1 MEQVGAWGDTGQR
14 RSSSLGAEGPPG
26 GTTGAGSLR
35 AADHEER
42 SLQGK
47 GTVQS
52 LQGAGREGS
61 NPDGQRACDLL
72 GVITRRKG
80 QSIVPAR
87 CVLSLPQYL

>member
-1 MEQVGAWGDTGQR
+1 MHGGTRGSAEAAAWGLRDYR
-14 RSSSLGAEGPPG
+14 G

-52 LQGAGREGS
+52 LQGAGQEGS
-61 NPDGQRACDLL
+61 NRKGQRACDLL

>member
-1 MEQVGAWGDTGQR
+1 MHGGTRGSAEAAAWGLRDHW
-14 RSSSLGAEGPPG
+14 G
-26 GTTGAGSLR
+26 GTMGSQPLW

-52 LQGAGREGS
+52 LQGAGQEGL